1 MEEFMI
7 SQESKDFLL
16 KVARESIESFLK
28 GGLKKNMKT
37 NDVQLNT
44 NAAVFVTLMKNN
56 NLRGCIGTTAA
67 YKPLYKAVAQ
77 MAVAA
82 AIEDT
87 RFNEVGLE
95 ELNDIK
101 IEISVLSPLARVKS
115 AEKIRR
121 NIDGVMV
128 KKENRSGLFLP
139 QVWKELPN
147 KEDFLSELCSQKA
160 GLESDAWKDEST
172 ELYTFSV
179 VSFEDK

>member
-7 SQESKDFLL
+7 SQENKDFLL
-16 KVARESIESFLK
+16 KVAREGIESFLK
-28 GGLKKNMKT
+28 GGLKKNIKT
-37 NDVQLNT
+37 NDMQLNT
-44 NAAVFVTLMKNN
+44 NAAVFVTLMKNK
-56 NLRGCIGTTAA
+56 NLRGCIGTTVA

-101 IEISVLSPLARVKS
+101 IEISVLSPLTRVKS
-115 AEKIRR
+115 AEKIRQ

-128 KKENRSGLFLP
+128 KKGNRSGLFLP

-160 GLESDAWKDEST
+160 GLESNVWKDKST

-179 VSFEDK
+179 VSFEEK